1 MENRNKNLVEPMED
15 KEKVCKETSISRRQF
30 LKKTAY
36 ITPSII
42 VLGNLPIPVIAG
54 ASTIDT
60 TNTNFGGFGGGNS
73 GGFGSGFG
81 G

>member
-15 KEKVCKETSISRRQF
+15 KEKVCREIFISRRQF